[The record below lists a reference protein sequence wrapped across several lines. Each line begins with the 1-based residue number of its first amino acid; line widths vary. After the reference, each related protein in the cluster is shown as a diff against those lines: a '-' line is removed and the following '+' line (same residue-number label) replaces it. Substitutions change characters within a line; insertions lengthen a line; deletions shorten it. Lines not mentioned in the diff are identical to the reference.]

1 MAVIMKSKINK
12 SNNFSLNENQF
23 KSLNCKSNGAP
34 TASSSLPTYTFIIMG
49 NKLKENN
56 MKLTFSFLL
65 PSSSQPGGDHAPT
78 LETHLSSTV
87 LGILTVCYALVK
99 HIKLKITDLA
109 NIFCSKSKKATNAK
123 TVIRL

>member
-1 MAVIMKSKINK
+1 MRT
-12 SNNFSLNENQF
+12 SL

-34 TASSSLPTYTFIIMG
+34 TASSSPPFYTFIIMG

-56 MKLTFSFLL
+56 MKLTFSLLL

-78 LETHLSSTV
+78 LETRLSSTV
-87 LGILTVCYALVK
+87 LGILTVCYAFVK

-109 NIFCSKSKKATNAK
+109 NIFRSKSKKATNAK
-123 TVIRL
+123 TVIKL